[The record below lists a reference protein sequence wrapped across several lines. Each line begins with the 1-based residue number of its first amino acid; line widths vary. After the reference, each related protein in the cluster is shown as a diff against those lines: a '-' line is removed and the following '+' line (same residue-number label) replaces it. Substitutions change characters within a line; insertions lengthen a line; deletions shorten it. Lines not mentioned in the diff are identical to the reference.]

1 MMQSSRRTPPPPVV
15 DNNPPRPRREAPPVA
30 EPTPAAP
37 PVEPTATA
45 AAPTVEQPGNSL
57 ASKLASSTGHDGQAA
72 PDPAAMLLNLAAM
85 RQQQVDP
92 MLDYVADGTRQLR
105 WVQAAVQH
113 YAAMTG
119 RSQQDITRDAML
131 GVHPIP
137 AELLDAHYQLI
148 YGRPRRS

>member
-1 MMQSSRRTPPPPVV
+1 MTQSSRRTPPPPVV

-37 PVEPTATA
+37 PAPA
-45 AAPTVEQPGNSL
+45 AERTVEQPGNSL
-57 ASKLASSTGHDGQAA
+57 ASKLASSTGHDGQTG

-92 MLDYVADGTRQLR
+92 MLDYVADGTRALR

-137 AELLDAHYQLI
+137 VELLDAHYQLT